1 MYYGAIATGNRSMG
15 TPADAPPPPKPN
27 AEAFQQIINTDFL
40 SPRRFFSGLLQKQRG
55 QAPAPRGV
63 FQYPYKGGIFLD
75 TLISNVTVV
84 TMNPKMDVL
93 FGAYIGIQDGKIA
106 SISKKAPA
114 EAPQTIIDGTG
125 MVAIPGLINCHTHL
139 ATSVLRSFTDDLS
152 NTEALEALLKKE
164 AKMDSRSAK
173 AAALLSIAECL
184 RFGVTS
190 VSDLYYYPNATAEAV
205 AQSGIKANL
214 ALSSYRF
221 IDQNEDFDFDTD
233 EQCQELVKVMDKWHN
248 HDNGR
253 IKIDAGIYAEY
264 TSNHKLW
271 EGLAGYA
278 SEQGIGMQ
286 LHLAET
292 QAEADSC
299 LDRTGMGPGEL
310 LNCHNVFAVPATA
323 AGCTYL
329 EDYERKL
336 LGKKQVTAVATPL
349 AHAKA
354 GTPSTPIL
362 DCVKAGMNVALGTGG
377 AIECGNLDMFEVLR
391 CAAMD
396 ARKEAKDASALPAPA
411 ALMMATVTGAQAQGR
426 SQECGMLQ
434 EGMDADLALVDFS
447 APHLM
452 PCHNVLN
459 GLLWSAKGGDVALT
473 MVRGKIL
480 YQNGH
485 FPTID
490 LKNVVEELTTYA
502 IPRLFAETENG

>member
-1 MYYGAIATGNRSMG
+1 M
-15 TPADAPPPPKPN
+15 
-27 AEAFQQIINTDFL
+27 
-40 SPRRFFSGLLQKQRG
+40 
-55 QAPAPRGV
+55 
-63 FQYPYKGGIFLD
+63 D

-93 FGAYIGIQDGKIA
+93 FGAYIGIEGGKIV
-106 SISKKAPA
+106 SIEKSAPK
-114 EAPQTIIDGTG
+114 EQPKTILDGTG

-139 ATSVLRSFTDDLS
+139 ATSGLRSYTDDLG
-152 NTEALEALLKKE
+152 NTEALQALLQKE

-221 IDQNEDFDFDTD
+221 IDHNEDFDFETD
-233 EQCQELVKVMDKWHN
+233 EQCQELVKVVDKWHGYE
-248 HDNGR
+248 NGR

-271 EGLAGYA
+271 EGLVGYA
-278 SEQGIGMQ
+278 NEKGIGMQ

-292 QAEADSC
+292 QGEVDSC
-299 LDRTGMGPGEL
+299 MDRTGMGPGEL
-310 LNCHNVFAVPATA
+310 LNCHNLFSVPTTA
-323 AGCTYL
+323 ACCTYL
-329 EDYERKL
+329 EDFERKL
-336 LGKKQVTAVATPL
+336 LGKKKVSAVATPM
-349 AHAKA
+349 AAYKA
-354 GTPSTPIL
+354 GLSSTPIL
-362 DCVKAGMNVALGTGG
+362 ESVRAGMNVALGTGG
-377 AIECGNLDMFEVLR
+377 AIECGNLDMFEAMR
-391 CAAMD
+391 FAAMD
-396 ARKEAKDASALPAPA
+396 ARKESGDPAALPSSA

-426 SQECGMLQ
+426 AKECGMLQ
-434 EGMDADLALVDFS
+434 VGMDADIVLVDFS

-459 GLLWSAKGGDVALT
+459 GLVWSAKGGDVAMT

-490 LKNVVEELTTYA
+490 LKEVVEELTTYA
-502 IPRLFAETENG
+502 IPTLFAEEK